1 MALQSGQRDGGRRYA
16 STAPLEGESHRP
28 LEHEQERQRIP
39 QRKDIGRLYLNGHF
53 SSWVKKGFNFF
64 FFFFFFFFC
73 CFFFFL
79 SSAYLWID
87 GAGGGPSAFPL
98 PCPARGADLM
108 SVFPNC

>member
-64 FFFFFFFFC
+64 FFFFVFC